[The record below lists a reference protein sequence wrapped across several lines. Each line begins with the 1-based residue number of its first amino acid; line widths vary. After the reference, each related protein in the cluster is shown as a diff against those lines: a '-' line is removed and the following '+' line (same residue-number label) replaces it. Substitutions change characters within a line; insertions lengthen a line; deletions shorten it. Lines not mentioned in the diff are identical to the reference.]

1 MTNDTLRNKIY
12 LAALLHDI
20 GKFWQR
26 ASATLGKDGDHLS
39 EHSRELLDIIT
50 PKVNK
55 YRRGYFHVL
64 WTNEFL
70 EKYKNH
76 FPEDLRERE
85 FFNLAVFHHK
95 PADKH
100 QALIA
105 LADKWSS
112 GSDRLQEKNMEGAQ
126 ENFKETPLRNIFDI
140 INTTGIVPDIG
151 MAQNKES
158 YYYELSALDMEHSKF
173 PQKSAQVNKEKYAA
187 QWEKFIEDFKSLPTN
202 IPHQK
207 FIESLY
213 HILKKHTSNIPSATN
228 EVPVIT
234 PLFEHLKTTAAFASC
249 LFDYWQENPDA
260 LDFETINR
268 KEIANVDEK
277 HFPVM
282 LLAGDISGIQSF
294 IYNIHSTKASKSL
307 KGRSF
312 YLRLLTD
319 TIIRKILFH
328 KDIDLNWANVLY
340 ASGGKF
346 YLLLPNID
354 RVKKA
359 LQNIFTE
366 VEAELFE
373 KHNMRLA
380 FLHESISFRIK
391 TYQDSGKWKTKFYVE
406 RLDTP
411 VDVGELWN
419 LVGKKLQFKKE
430 QKFRSFLEEKAKWK
444 QLFEPFGKGG
454 NVLTDA
460 VTGEEL
466 AQNDAYLLEEDD
478 LIKYEEEKHQGE
490 PVVSQYVHEQI
501 QLGKD
506 LKDADYVIVSNEDI
520 SENLPKPKK
529 QITKIR
535 IAGIYYYLY
544 DEEDLAPI
552 KEKGI
557 NAQLIRL
564 NDTDFLS
571 KLNEHFQSFGFWFYG
586 GNKQAEVPNYKR
598 EKTFSELTYLV
609 DNFTETPDGNY
620 GQVPHS
626 YLAILRMDVDN
637 LGKIFL
643 KGLSNTTGTFAV
655 QSTLSHTLD
664 WFFSG
669 YLNTLRNDEKYKD
682 HVNIVYSGGDDL
694 FIVGRWDKV
703 FELAVE
709 IRKKFHTLTGERED
723 LGISG
728 GLVMVRPKFPVS
740 KAAQLAEDYES
751 KAKKGKK
758 DALTVLDEILS
769 WNELFDWESEIK
781 KWEKLFVRDEALS
794 ASILHRIQSVY
805 DFILWQ
811 KERKAE
817 NPNFR
822 ETKAYIWQTLY
833 FMARQREKYYDKK
846 TGGAKQ
852 GKEEAL
858 EFVDEL
864 TKKLLNE
871 TAFRKYAIIARL
883 TELKRRDKKKVEKTN
898 ETIKNNAL

>member
-1 MTNDTLRNKIY
+1 MNMTNDKLRNKIY

-26 ASATLGKDGDHLS
+26 ASESVGKPGDHLS
-39 EHSRELLDIIT
+39 EQSRGLAEIIT
-50 PKVNK
+50 PKVNAF
-55 YRRGYFHVL
+55 RRGYYHVL

-70 EKYKNH
+70 EKYQNY
-76 FPEDLRERE
+76 FPENLKERE
-85 FFNLAVFHHK
+85 FFNLAIFHHM
-95 PADKH
+95 PVDKY

-112 GSDRLQEKNMEGAQ
+112 GSDRLQEENMEVA
-126 ENFKETPLRNIFDI
+126 KEHFRNTPLRNIFDI
-140 INTTGIVPDIG
+140 INTTDIVPNNG
-151 MAQNKES
+151 MDHNKES
-158 YYYELSALDMEHSKF
+158 YYYELSALDMEPTKF
-173 PQKSAQVNKEKYAA
+173 PKKEVEVNKEKYASL
-187 QWEKFIEDFKSLPTN
+187 WEEFIDDFKAIPSNLLP
-202 IPHQK
+202 QK
-207 FIESLY
+207 FIENVHYVLM
-213 HILKKHTSNIPSATN
+213 KHTSNIPSATN
-228 EVPVIT
+228 ENPVIT

-260 LDFETINR
+260 LGFETVKGKVIT
-268 KEIANVDEK
+268 NVNK
-277 HFPVM
+277 NHFPVM

-319 TIIRKILFH
+319 AIIRKIIFH
-328 KDIDLNWANVLY
+328 KNIALNWANVLY

-346 YLLLPNID
+346 YLLLPNIE

-359 LQNIFTE
+359 LQNIFKE
-366 VEAELFE
+366 IEAELFE

-380 FLHESISFRIK
+380 FLHESLSFRIE
-391 TYQDSGKWKTKFYVE
+391 TAYDGGKWRTKFYVE
-406 RLDTP
+406 GINAP
-411 VDVGELWN
+411 VGIGELWN

-430 QKFRSFLEEKAKWK
+430 QKFRSFLEDGAKWK
-444 QLFEPFGKGG
+444 QLFEPFGIGG
-454 NVLTDA
+454 KVLTDA

-466 AQNDAYLLEEDD
+466 EQNNAYLLEQDE
-478 LIKYEEEKHQGE
+478 LIKYDEERHQGE

-501 QLGKD
+501 KLGKA

-520 SENLPKPKK
+520 STRLPKPKS
-529 QITKIR
+529 KIR
-535 IAGIYYYLY
+535 IADIYYYLY
-544 DEEDLAPI
+544 DDNELSNL
-552 KEKGI
+552 KERGL
-557 NAQLIRL
+557 NAQLISI
-564 NDTDFLS
+564 NNTDFLS
-571 KLNEHFQSFGFWFYG
+571 KYIDHFQSYGFWFYG

-609 DNFTETPDGNY
+609 DDFTEVPDGNY

-643 KGLSNTTGTFAV
+643 KGLSETTGTFAV
-655 QSTLSHTLD
+655 HSTLSHTLD

-669 YLNTLRNDEKYKD
+669 YLNTLRNGEKYKD
-682 HVNIVYSGGDDL
+682 HVNIIYSGGDDL

-703 FELAVE
+703 FDLAIE
-709 IRKKFHTLTGERED
+709 IREKFRELTGKRED

-740 KAAQLAEDYES
+740 KAAQLAEEYES
-751 KAKKGKK
+751 KAKQGNKN
-758 DALTVLDEILS
+758 ALTVLDEVLP
-769 WNELFDWESEIK
+769 WNELFDWEPELK

-811 KERKAE
+811 KERKTE

-846 TGGAKQ
+846 NGKAKA

-883 TELKRRDKKKVEKTN
+883 TELKRRDKKKVENNLK
-898 ETIKNNAL
+898 TIKI